1 VIASDQKCDKEGR
14 PCAAPHC
21 FQLEGTLGFADVT
34 LLRLKEFLPLFRLTS
49 SALRRLALPTL
60 LAAHCA
66 VGTAAYADNVAGA
79 YLAARH
85 ADLSRNFPEMVEYG
99 TRAIAQDPQNLDVLE
114 GLIVAQIAL
123 GKLDD
128 ALPYAR
134 RMASVSEDNQ
144 IAALVLF
151 GNALK
156 KGDWDTAAALVGTK
170 VSIAPV
176 IDQMIHAWIRIG
188 QGKMSDALAI
198 FDAMGEDAAS
208 HGFTL
213 YQKALALAY
222 VGDFEGAARILG
234 GEDGAL
240 QLNRSGLFAH
250 AQSLSQSDQQDKAL
264 ELIRAARTGMSDAEV
279 EQMIADLEAG
289 KTLEF
294 TIIRAPQDGIA
305 ELLFAVAESVGAE
318 GDQTGILLYNRLAE
332 HLVPT
337 HSGVLVL
344 SAQILEEMGHHD
356 LAIETYGRVP
366 QDSFAYQHAAL
377 GRTDVLRRA
386 DRLDEATGELRA
398 LADTFPDTLRFRVA
412 LGDTL
417 MQQDR
422 FAEAR
427 DAYDL
432 AIAQFEVDLP
442 AQWPTYF
449 QRAIAAHKLDDWPAA
464 EAGFR
469 KALELSP
476 EQPTVL
482 NYLGYSLVERR
493 EKMDEALSMIERA
506 VAARPDRGY
515 IVDSLGWVFYRLGRY
530 DEAVEQ
536 MERAVELEPVEP
548 ILNDHLGDTYWAV
561 GRKREAEFQWSRAL
575 SFITDDTDLTELDPD
590 RIRRKLEVGLDVVLE
605 EEGADPLHAPE

>member
-1 VIASDQKCDKEGR
+1 M
-14 PCAAPHC
+14 
-21 FQLEGTLGFADVT
+21 
-34 LLRLKEFLPLFRLTS
+34 FRLTS
-49 SALRRLALPTL
+49 SALRRLAFPAL
-60 LAAHCA
+60 LAAQCA
-66 VGTAAYADNVAGA
+66 VGTPALADNVSGA

-85 ADLSRNFPEMVEYG
+85 ADLTRSFPEMVEYG
-99 TRAIAQDPQNLDVLE
+99 TRAIAEDPGNLDVLE
-114 GLIVAQIAL
+114 GLIVAQVAL

-134 RMASVSEDNQ
+134 RLAAVSEDNQ
-144 IAALVLF
+144 IAALVLL
-151 GNALK
+151 GDALK
-156 KGDWDTAAALVGTK
+156 EDDWDTASGLVGRK

-198 FDAMGEDAAS
+198 FDTLSEDAGS
-208 HGFTL
+208 LGFTL
-213 YQKALALAY
+213 YHKALALAY
-222 VGDFEGAARILG
+222 VGDFEGAASILG
-234 GEDGAL
+234 GENGAL

-250 AQSLSQSDQQDKAL
+250 AQTLSQSDRQDDAL
-264 ELIRAARTGMSDAEV
+264 ALMTSARTGMNDPEV
-279 EQMIADLEAG
+279 AQMIADLEAG
-289 KTLEF
+289 KTLDF
-294 TIIRAPQDGIA
+294 TVIQSPQDGIA
-305 ELLFAVAESVGAE
+305 ELLFAVAETVGPE

-332 HLVPT
+332 HLSPT
-337 HSGVLVL
+337 HAGVLVL
-344 SAQILEEMGHHD
+344 SAQLLEQMGHHD

-386 DRLDEATGELRA
+386 DRLDEATGELRT
-398 LADTFPDTLRFRVA
+398 LADAFPETVRFRVA

-432 AIAQFEVDLP
+432 AIERFEVDLP

-449 QRAIAAHKLDDWPAA
+449 QRAISAHKLDDWAAA
-464 EAGFR
+464 EADFR
-469 KALELSP
+469 KALVLSP

-493 EKMDEALSMIERA
+493 EKLDEALGMIERA

-530 DEAVEQ
+530 DEAVDQ

-575 SFITDDTDLTELDPD
+575 SFITDDTDLTELNPD

-605 EEGADPLHAPE
+605 EEGADPLHASE

>member
-1 VIASDQKCDKEGR
+1 M
-14 PCAAPHC
+14 
-21 FQLEGTLGFADVT
+21 
-34 LLRLKEFLPLFRLTS
+34 FRLTS
-49 SALRRLALPTL
+49 SAMRRLALPAL
-60 LAAHCA
+60 LAAYCA
-66 VGTAAYADNVAGA
+66 AGSAAYADSAAGA

-85 ADLSRNFPEMVEYG
+85 ADLSRNFPEMVEFG
-99 TRAIAQDPQNLDVLE
+99 TRAIAKDPENLDVLE

-134 RMASVSEDNQ
+134 RLASVSEGNQ
-144 IAALVLF
+144 IAALVLL
-151 GNALK
+151 GEALK
-156 KGDWDTAAALVGTK
+156 SDDWDTATGLVGSK

-176 IDQMIHAWIRIG
+176 IDQMIQAWIRIG
-188 QGKMSDALAI
+188 QGKMSDALTI
-198 FDAMGEDAAS
+198 FDTLGEDSAS
-208 HGFTL
+208 LGFTL

-222 VGDFEGAARILG
+222 VGDFEGAASILG

-250 AQSLSQSDQQDKAL
+250 AQALSQSDRQEEAL
-264 ELIRAARTGMSDAEV
+264 ELMKAAQSGMTDPEV
-279 EQMIADLEAG
+279 EQMIADLESG

-294 TIIRAPQDGIA
+294 NVIRSPQDGIA
-305 ELLFAVAESVGAE
+305 ELLFAVAETVGTE

-337 HSGVLVL
+337 HAGVLVL
-344 SAQILEEMGHHD
+344 SAQILEGMGHHD
-356 LAIETYGRVP
+356 LAIETFGRVP

-386 DRLDEATGELRA
+386 DRLDEATGELRT
-398 LADTFPDTLRFRVA
+398 LAEAFPDTVRFRVA

-432 AIAQFEVDLP
+432 AISRFEADLP

-449 QRAIAAHKLDDWPAA
+449 QRAIAAHKLDDWTAA
-464 EAGFR
+464 EADFR

-493 EKMDEALSMIERA
+493 EKLDEALGMIERA

-530 DEAVEQ
+530 DDAVEQ

-590 RIRRKLEVGLDVVLE
+590 RIRRKLEVGLDLVLE
-605 EEGADPLHAPE
+605 EEGADPLRATE

>member
-1 VIASDQKCDKEGR
+1 MIASDQKSDKEGR

-49 SALRRLALPTL
+49 TALRRLALPTL

-85 ADLSRNFPEMVEYG
+85 ADLSRSFSEMVEYG

-134 RMASVSEDNQ
+134 RLASVSENNQ
-144 IAALVLF
+144 IAALVLL
-151 GNALK
+151 GDALK
-156 KGDWDTAAALVGTK
+156 KGDWDTATALVGTK

-176 IDQMIHAWIRIG
+176 IDQMIQVWIRIG
-188 QGKMSDALAI
+188 QGKMSEALAI
-198 FDAMGEDAAS
+198 FDTLGEDNAS

-213 YQKALALAY
+213 YQKALTLAY

-240 QLNRSGLFAH
+240 QLNRSGVFAH
-250 AQSLSQSDQQDKAL
+250 AQSLSQSDRPEEAL
-264 ELIRAARTGMSDAEV
+264 ELMKAAQSGMTDAEV

-289 KTLEF
+289 KTLDF

-305 ELLFAVAESVGAE
+305 ELLFAVAESVGPE
-318 GDQTGILLYNRLAE
+318 GDQTGILLYNRVAE
-332 HLVPT
+332 HLAPD
-337 HSGVLVL
+337 HAGALVL
-344 SAQILEEMGHHD
+344 SAQILEDMGHHD

-386 DRLDEATGELRA
+386 DRLDEATGELRT
-398 LADTFPDTLRFRVA
+398 LAETFPDTLRFRVA

-432 AIAQFEVDLP
+432 AISRFEADL
-442 AQWPTYF
+442 ATQWPTYF
-449 QRAIAAHKLDDWPAA
+449 QRAIAAHKLGDWPAA
-464 EAGFR
+464 EADFR

-493 EKMDEALSMIERA
+493 EKLDEALDMIERA

-515 IVDSLGWVFYRLGRY
+515 IVDSLGWVLYRLGRY
-530 DEAVEQ
+530 DEAVVQ

-605 EEGADPLHAPE
+605 EEGADPLHASE

>member
-1 VIASDQKCDKEGR
+1 M
-14 PCAAPHC
+14 
-21 FQLEGTLGFADVT
+21 
-34 LLRLKEFLPLFRLTS
+34 PLFRLTPS
-49 SALRRLALPTL
+49 TLRRLALPAL
-60 LAAHCA
+60 LAAQCA
-66 VGTAAYADNVAGA
+66 VGTATYADNAAGA
-79 YLAARH
+79 YLAVRH
-85 ADLSRNFPEMVEYG
+85 ADLTRNFPEVVEYG
-99 TRAIAQDPQNLDVLE
+99 VRAIAEDPENLDVLE

-134 RMASVSEDNQ
+134 RLASASEDNQ
-144 IAALVLF
+144 IAALVLL
-151 GNALK
+151 GDALATD
-156 KGDWDTAAALVGTK
+156 DWDTASGLVGTR

-176 IDQMIHAWIRIG
+176 IDQMIQAWIRIG

-198 FDAMGEDAAS
+198 FDGLGEDSAS
-208 HGFTL
+208 LGFTL
-213 YQKALALAY
+213 YQKALTLAY

-234 GEDGAL
+234 GEQGTL
-240 QLNRSGLFAH
+240 NLNRSGLFAH
-250 AQSLSQSDQQDKAL
+250 AQSLSQSDQQDKAI
-264 ELIRAARTGMSDAEV
+264 ELMTSAQTGMTDPEV
-279 EQMIADLEAG
+279 AQIIADLEAG

-294 TIIRAPQDGIA
+294 DIIRSPQDGIA
-305 ELLFAVAESVGAE
+305 ELLFAVAESLGSE

-332 HLVPT
+332 HLAPT
-337 HSGVLVL
+337 HAGVLIL
-344 SAQILEEMGHHD
+344 TAQILEGMRHHD
-356 LAIETYGRVP
+356 LAIETYGKVP

-386 DRLDEATGELRA
+386 ERFDEATGELRT
-398 LADTFPDTLRFRVA
+398 LADAFPDTLRFRVA

-417 MQQDR
+417 MLQDR
-422 FAEAR
+422 YDEAR

-432 AIAQFEVDLP
+432 AIGQFEVDLS

-449 QRAIAAHKLDDWPAA
+449 QRAIAAHKLDDWTAA
-464 EAGFR
+464 EADFR

-493 EKMDEALSMIERA
+493 EKMDEALDMIERA

-515 IVDSLGWVFYRLGRY
+515 IVDSLGWVLYRLGRY
-530 DEAVEQ
+530 DEAVVQ

-605 EEGADPLHAPE
+605 EEGAAPLNATE

>member
-1 VIASDQKCDKEGR
+1 MIASDQKSDKEGR

-49 SALRRLALPTL
+49 SALRRLAFPTL

-134 RMASVSEDNQ
+134 RMASVSKNNQ
-144 IAALVLF
+144 IAALVLL

-156 KGDWDTAAALVGTK
+156 KGDWDTASALVGTK

-176 IDQMIHAWIRIG
+176 IDQMIQAWIHIG
-188 QGKMSDALAI
+188 QGKMSDALEI
-198 FDAMGEDAAS
+198 FDTLDNDAAS

-213 YQKALALAY
+213 YQKALTLAY

-234 GEDGAL
+234 GENGAL
-240 QLNRSGLFAH
+240 QLNRSGLFAQ

-264 ELIRAARTGMSDAEV
+264 ELMKSVRGGMSDPEV
-279 EQMIADLEAG
+279 DQIIADLEAG
-289 KTLEF
+289 ETLDF

-305 ELLFAVAESVGAE
+305 ELLFAVAESVGPD
-318 GDQTGILLYNRLAE
+318 GDQTGILLYNRVAE
-332 HLVPT
+332 HLAPT
-337 HSGVLVL
+337 HAGVLVL
-344 SAQILEEMGHHD
+344 SAQILEDMGHHD

-432 AIAQFEVDLP
+432 AIARFEADLP
-442 AQWPTYF
+442 TQWPTYF
-449 QRAIAAHKLDDWPAA
+449 QRAIAAHKLGDWPAA
-464 EAGFR
+464 EEGFR

-493 EKMDEALSMIERA
+493 EKLDEALGMIERA

-515 IVDSLGWVFYRLGRY
+515 IVDSLGWVLYRLGRY
-530 DEAVEQ
+530 DEAVVQ
-536 MERAVELEPVEP
+536 MERAVELDPVEP

-605 EEGADPLHAPE
+605 EEGADPLHASE

>member
-1 VIASDQKCDKEGR
+1 M
-14 PCAAPHC
+14 
-21 FQLEGTLGFADVT
+21 
-34 LLRLKEFLPLFRLTS
+34 PLFRLTS
-49 SALRRLALPTL
+49 SALRRLALPAL
-60 LAAHCA
+60 LTAQCA
-66 VGTAAYADNVAGA
+66 VGTAAYADSAAGA

-85 ADLSRNFPEMVEYG
+85 ADLSRSFPEMVEYG
-99 TRAIAQDPQNLDVLE
+99 TRAIAQDPENLDVLE

-134 RMASVSEDNQ
+134 RLASVSEGNQ
-144 IAALVLF
+144 IAALVLL
-151 GNALK
+151 GDALADD
-156 KGDWDTAAALVGTK
+156 DWDTATELVGTK

-176 IDQMIHAWIRIG
+176 IDQMIQAWIRIG
-188 QGKMSDALAI
+188 QGKMSDALTI
-198 FDAMGEDAAS
+198 FDTLGEDDAS
-208 HGFTL
+208 IGFTL

-222 VGDFEGAARILG
+222 VGDFEGAASILG
-234 GEDGAL
+234 GERGAL

-250 AQSLSQSDQQDKAL
+250 AQTLSQSDRQEDAIALMKA
-264 ELIRAARTGMSDAEV
+264 AQSGMTDPEV
-279 EQMIADLEAG
+279 EQVITDLEAG
-289 KTLEF
+289 KTLDF
-294 TIIRAPQDGIA
+294 NVIRSPQDGIA
-305 ELLFAVAESVGAE
+305 ELLFAVAETVGPE

-332 HLVPT
+332 HLAPT
-337 HSGVLVL
+337 HAGVLVL
-344 SAQILEEMGHHD
+344 SAQILEQMGHLE

-386 DRLDEATGELRA
+386 DRLDEATGELRT
-398 LADTFPDTLRFRVA
+398 LADTFPGTLRFRVA

-432 AIAQFEVDLP
+432 AIARFEVGLST
-442 AQWPTYF
+442 QWPTYF

-464 EAGFR
+464 EADFR

-482 NYLGYSLVERR
+482 NYLGYSLVERH
-493 EKMDEALSMIERA
+493 EKLDEALGMIERA

-561 GRKREAEFQWSRAL
+561 GRKREAEFQWRRSL

-605 EEGADPLHAPE
+605 EEGADPLHASE